1 MTTELG
7 YFALFTS
14 SFLAAT
20 ILPFSSEVMV
30 SAMLIAKFD
39 PVWTLAIA
47 TAGNWLGG
55 LSSYWIGW
63 LGKWPWIEKY
73 LRIKASKLETIKQ
86 RIDGKEGWIAVLCWL
101 PGIGDPLAV
110 ALGLLKTRFVTTALW
125 MLVGKA
131 ARFIVWGYL
140 TLRVMEA
147 VGPS

>member
-30 SAMLIAKFD
+30 TAMLISKFD
-39 PVWTLAIA
+39 PVWTLAVA
-47 TAGNWLGG
+47 TGGNWLGG

-63 LGKWPWIEKY
+63 LGKWSWIEKY

-101 PGIGDPLAV
+101 PGVGDPLAV
-110 ALGLLKTRFVTTALW
+110 ALGLLKTRFVTTAFW
-125 MLVGKA
+125 MFVGKA

-140 TLRVMEA
+140 TLRVLET
-147 VGPS
+147 VSQS

>member
-1 MTTELG
+1 MESELG
-7 YFALFTS
+7 YLALFGA

-30 SAMLIAKFD
+30 TAMLVARFD
-39 PVWTLAIA
+39 PVYTLTVA

-63 LGKWPWIEKY
+63 LGNWQWIEKY
-73 LRIKASKLETIKQ
+73 LRIKASLLEKIQSKIQ
-86 RIDGKEGWIAVLCWL
+86 GKEGWIALFCWV
-101 PGIGDPLAV
+101 PFVGDPLAV
-110 ALGLLKTRFVTTALW
+110 ALGLLKTRFLSTAFW

-131 ARFIVWGYL
+131 ARYVVWGYL

-147 VGPS
+147 VQ